1 MKKEDVQ
8 LCLVTDSEMCHGRD
22 LAAIVAAA
30 VKGGCTMVQLRE
42 KKADTR
48 TFLSRAYEIKEVL
61 KGTHVPLIINDR
73 IDIALAADA
82 DGVHLGQSDMPVE
95 VARKLLGKDK
105 IIGWSVET
113 MEDIEKANQMDI
125 DYIGISPVFA
135 TSTKTDTAHPFGITG
150 TRQAAAMSIHPT
162 IGIGGIHREN
172 AREVMECGIDGIAV
186 VSEIMLAAD
195 PEQAAKELN
204 KIINNNL
211 PQTTQTTQ
219 TFFI

>member
-22 LAAIVAAA
+22 LATIVAAA

-113 MEDIEKANQMDI
+113 MEDIEQANQLDI

-135 TSTKTDTAHPFGITG
+135 TSTKTDTAHPFGIAG
-150 TRQAAAMSIHPT
+150 TRQAAARSIHPT

-186 VSEIMLAAD
+186 VSEIMLASD
-195 PEQAAKELN
+195 PEQAAR
-204 KIINNNL
+204 NL
-211 PQTTQTTQ
+211 KASLTSDTSDNEKL
-219 TFFI
+219 